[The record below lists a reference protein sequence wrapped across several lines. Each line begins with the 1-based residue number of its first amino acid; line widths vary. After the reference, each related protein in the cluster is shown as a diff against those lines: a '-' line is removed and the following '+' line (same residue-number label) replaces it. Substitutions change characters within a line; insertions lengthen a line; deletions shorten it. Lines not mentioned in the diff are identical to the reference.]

1 MLEKDFSLDGIFIVF
16 FRLFL
21 FSSPPLQF
29 DWHGTAEEEMWVK
42 GQHYPTM
49 GPTRLPRAA
58 SGHALTLAKDQG
70 CETETRSRRAAE
82 QPRPA
87 AGRRLASDLIETE
100 HGVQSSQSSRFFF
113 LRYLHFHLSPALGPP
128 STETSGACQGCG
140 TACAALFWFLNRSF
154 CFLFLS
160 RRKRL
165 SSAH

>member
-16 FRLFL
+16 FSRLFL

-42 GQHYPTM
+42 GQHHPTM
-49 GPTRLPRAA
+49 GPTCLPRAA

-87 AGRRLASDLIETE
+87 AGRRLASGVIETE
-100 HGVQSSQSSRFFF
+100 HGVQSSQSSRFF
-113 LRYLHFHLSPALGPP
+113 
-128 STETSGACQGCG
+128 
-140 TACAALFWFLNRSF
+140 
-154 CFLFLS
+154 
-160 RRKRL
+160 
-165 SSAH
+165 SSAISTSICLLHSALRRRRRAEPARAAELLAPPFSGF